1 MPPYKHVGR
10 YRQIVGVLIDEG
22 LDNMVDVTGLSRFA
36 PVRSRFHRVEDTP
49 PTTMGVRI
57 KRTLERLGPTFV
69 KLGQAAS
76 TRSDLIPDPIIA
88 ELRKLQDDVAPFP
101 YELVAQTISEEL
113 GGPVEEVFL
122 SFDSTPLASAS
133 IGQVHAATLPDG
145 TDVVVKVQ
153 RPGVKAQVEVDVDI
167 LMTQARFVRDR
178 TEIGEYY
185 DVVEI
190 VDGFAQAIIAELDY
204 DVEGRNADRF
214 NLMFAG
220 DEKCRFPKVHWEYT
234 TPRVLTL
241 ERFDGIAF
249 NRPEALDAA
258 GLSRADLARKGI
270 YCYLE
275 QIFEHGFYHAD
286 PHPGNLFALPEGCI
300 GFTDFGRIG
309 TISQVGRDQLADLFL
324 AIVDNDVPLAVDTLV
339 EAAGSPGDINI
350 ADLERDVSRLITKY
364 YNKSLRE
371 VHIGQLIS
379 EVLALVRNHHLA
391 MSSELAVLLAT
402 LTVLEGLGT
411 QLDPSFDFVAVT
423 APFARRMA
431 DERMRPQNVFRQLGR
446 AFRRSTHLM
455 TDLPES
461 LSRLLKSA
469 SRGELRMT
477 VKPTGLEPIMTRLE
491 EAVNRMAFALVV
503 SAFVVGLSIL
513 LQRTNLPQTFIWV
526 ARIAMLGAVFAG
538 SWFFI
543 SVIVA
548 HYSRKRRI

>member
-1 MPPYKHVGR
+1 MAPYKHVGR
-10 YRQIVGVLIDEG
+10 YRQIAGVLIDEG
-22 LDNMVDVTGLSRFA
+22 LDQFVDVTGLSKFA
-36 PVRSRFHRVEDTP
+36 PVRSRFHRAKDTP
-49 PTTMGVRI
+49 PTTLGVRI
-57 KRTLERLGPTFV
+57 RRTLERLGPTFV

-76 TRSDLIPDPIIA
+76 TRSDLIPDPVIA
-88 ELRKLQDDVAPFP
+88 ELRKLQDEVAPFP
-101 YELVAQTISEEL
+101 YEHVREIIAAEL
-113 GGPVEEVFL
+113 GGPVEEVFA
-122 SFDSTPLASAS
+122 SFEATPLASAS

-153 RPGVKAQVEVDVDI
+153 RPGVRAQVEIDVDI

-190 VDGFAQAIIAELDY
+190 VDGFAQAITAELDY

-214 NLMFAG
+214 SLMFEG
-220 DEKCRFPKVHWEYT
+220 DETCLFPKVYWEFT

-241 ERFDGIAF
+241 ERFEGIPF
-249 NRPEALDAA
+249 NRPEALEAA
-258 GLSRADLARKGI
+258 GLSRADLAKKGI

-275 QIFEHGFYHAD
+275 QIFTHGFYHAD
-286 PHPGNLFALPEGCI
+286 PHPGNLFALPDGCI
-300 GFTDFGRIG
+300 GFTDFGRVG

-324 AIVDNDVPLAVDTLV
+324 AIVDNDVSLAVDTLV

-364 YNKSLRE
+364 YNRALSE
-371 VHIGQLIS
+371 VHIGKLIS
-379 EVLALVRNHHLA
+379 EVLALVRDHHLA

-411 QLDPSFDFVAVT
+411 QLDPSFDFVSVT

-431 DERMRPQNVFRQLGR
+431 NERMMPKSILRQLGR
-446 AFRRSTHLM
+446 SLRRSAHLM

-469 SRGELRMT
+469 SRGELWMT
-477 VKPTGLEPIMTRLE
+477 VKPTGVEPLMTRLE

-513 LQRTNLPQTFIWV
+513 LQKTSLPEWFIWAARV
-526 ARIAMLGAVFAG
+526 AMAGAVLAG